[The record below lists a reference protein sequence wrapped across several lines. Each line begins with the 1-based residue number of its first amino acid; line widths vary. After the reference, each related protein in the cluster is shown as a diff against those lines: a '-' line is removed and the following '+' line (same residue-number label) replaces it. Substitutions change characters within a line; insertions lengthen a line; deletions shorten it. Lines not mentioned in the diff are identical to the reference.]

1 MVRVE
6 LESTVLARGLVCA
19 ELPARKV
26 CTRSNQGFGVSRSQ
40 KVSLC
45 PGYELQSLVLHYF
58 MTLLAFLFVYYGW
71 MNSKANAEGRKCSGH
86 LCYEAE
92 RPAACMTLCLPNTL
106 VKARAGMRAWEVAE
120 WRAQSLLAMFINQ
133 SEILC
138 PVAVFPSHCVYPSAQ
153 NETCC
158 VLVEKEPSISFEVSF
173 GRSEIQKCLW
183 NQT

>member
-71 MNSKANAEGRKCSGH
+71 MNSKAKAEGRKCSGY

-92 RPAACMTLCLPNTL
+92 RAAACMTLCLPHTL
-106 VKARAGMRAWEVAE
+106 VEVRAGLRAWEVAGWSCTIAITCSE
-120 WRAQSLLAMFINQ
+120 FHKHARRAVDSVGLRSLMDRD
-133 SEILC
+133 
-138 PVAVFPSHCVYPSAQ
+138 V
-153 NETCC
+153 
-158 VLVEKEPSISFEVSF
+158 
-173 GRSEIQKCLW
+173 G
-183 NQT
+183 